1 MLCEGIY
8 LTDFSW
14 QKILPTEC
22 RWLSSPIFFTLVL
35 APCKSATPL
44 QLPDLS
50 PLITLLA
57 SFPAPK
63 LHNLCWTY
71 RHKIIVRKW
80 LKLNVHDPIKMQIN
94 LHQPESC
101 CLVRIEGWHL
111 IWCPQFLCCCC
122 ADVFHPKFNFI
133 AHQAMLDRLV
143 WYVRPPRDVEAI
155 ADCSRQSFNR
165 SVLPTKAATYESRF
179 TIHRPTRMD
188 SMTNMAAI
196 QMIHTIQ
203 GPECRGGNEEQQIV
217 RSRNACSHY
226 AAGISAR
233 N

>member
-1 MLCEGIY
+1 MFIIPSRCRLIYISQNHVVSSGLKVGIWS
-8 LTDFSW
+8 DV
-14 QKILPTEC
+14 
-22 RWLSSPIFFTLVL
+22 LSF
-35 APCKSATPL
+35 
-44 QLPDLS
+44 
-50 PLITLLA
+50 
-57 SFPAPK
+57 
-63 LHNLCWTY
+63 
-71 RHKIIVRKW
+71 
-80 LKLNVHDPIKMQIN
+80 
-94 LHQPESC
+94 
-101 CLVRIEGWHL
+101 
-111 IWCPQFLCCCC
+111 C
-122 ADVFHPKFNFI
+122 ADDALMSSIRSSISSRTKQCWI
-133 AHQAMLDRLV
+133 V
-143 WYVRPPRDVEAI
+143 WCGMCVRPPRDVEAI

-179 TIHRPTRMD
+179 TIHRPTQMD